1 MATNQRTDLL
11 TTVELYQ
18 LDQACISIEAAFGTH
33 PYLVGSAGVGNDGS
47 GYRDVDVRL
56 MLDDKE
62 FAAVCPTRERW
73 ELLCLAISA
82 YLCGRTGLPVD
93 FQIQR
98 TREANERFGDKP
110 RNPLG
115 ISRHGGR
122 VFAGGGDATPDWA
135 TFNPAARLDF

>member
-1 MATNQRTDLL
+1 LRRVNGNPRTDSL
-11 TTVELYQ
+11 TTVELYN
-18 LDQACISIEAAFGTH
+18 LDAACRLVSRAFNGGP
-33 PYLVGSAGVGNDGS
+33 PYLVGSAGIGGTG

-56 MLDDKE
+56 ILDEDE

-82 YLCGRTGLPVD
+82 YLSERTGLPID

-98 TREANERFGDKP
+98 TKEANERFSGS

-115 ISRHGGR
+115 MGR
-122 VFAGGGDATPDWA
+122 VFAGGGDGTPEWGA
-135 TFNPAARLDF
+135 GS